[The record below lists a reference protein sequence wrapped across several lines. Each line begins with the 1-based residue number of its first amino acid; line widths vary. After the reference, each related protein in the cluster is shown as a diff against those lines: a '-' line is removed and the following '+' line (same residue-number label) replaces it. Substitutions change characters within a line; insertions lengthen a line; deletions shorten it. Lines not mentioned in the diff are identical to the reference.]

1 MKVGD
6 LVTLSAYGKKVKR
19 TGWVKEGDIGV
30 ITKCKSMAGWYSYTI
45 MWNQS
50 ITRPNAHHAY
60 RVKYK
65 TRGSSW
71 DWSSTFDRRDLRYA
85 TAWFKRS
92 K

>member
-6 LVTLSAYGKKVKR
+6 LVTLSAYGKKIKR

-30 ITKCKSMAGWYSYTI
+30 ITKCKSVAGWDSYTI

-50 ITRPNAHHAY
+50 ITRPRIHLD

-71 DWSSTFDRRDLRYA
+71 DWSITFDRRDLRYVKGSMA
-85 TAWFKRS
+85 KQ
-92 K
+92 